1 MFSLSLLKAASGK
14 DELELGFLALGV
26 LCIRL
31 SICFWMFEF
40 GASLNQGL
48 SLEGHLSIR
57 LVVLQHVSAS

>member
-1 MFSLSLLKAASGK
+1 MFSLSFLKAASGK

-40 GASLNQGL
+40 GESSN
-48 SLEGHLSIR
+48 
-57 LVVLQHVSAS
+57 

>member
-1 MFSLSLLKAASGK
+1 MLAFSLMLIIDDSLILSAPEMFSLSLLKAASGK

-40 GASLNQGL
+40 GESLN
-48 SLEGHLSIR
+48 
-57 LVVLQHVSAS
+57 